1 MVPGAVL
8 RVEAVAGVVA
18 APGCTVVADHSGQV
32 ILTLQ
37 HISVGYVYYI
47 QWISLQLYEEELS
60 FLAMFFFFFFLNK

>member
-47 QWISLQLYEEELS
+47 RYLHWLRKD
-60 FLAMFFFFFFLNK
+60 F

>member
-1 MVPGAVL
+1 MKKKKLILPVVKMVPGAVL

-47 QWISLQLYEEELS
+47 QYLH
-60 FLAMFFFFFFLNK
+60 

>member
-37 HISVGYVYYI
+37 HISVGYVYYYGTYTGLEKI
-47 QWISLQLYEEELS
+47 FS
-60 FLAMFFFFFFLNK
+60 F